1 MAFLDKDG
9 LVALW
14 TNITNKFATK
24 DELNKGHWNGKK
36 WYAYGTSLTASGT
49 GQYAPV
55 VAELSGMILTNKGIP
70 GGGITLGSSSVA
82 SAVMNIADGKL
93 EADLITLEVGAND
106 DTAGL
111 GDIYETSDST
121 FCGNLNQCIRY
132 LQENTTAQ
140 IVVISSTNSKYNGA
154 GDNLTP
160 DVKFGPDN
168 HTKYDMYEATRKV
181 CEINGVPYIPMGEQ
195 AGFGFYRMNDLY
207 MADRTHHTELGGKNL
222 GYFVWSRLK
231 NIPLWY
237 NE

>member
-1 MAFLDKDG
+1 MKFLDKNG
-9 LVALW
+9 LEILW
-14 TNITNKFATK
+14 AAISSKFATK
-24 DELNKGHWNGKK
+24 DEVNKGHWNGKK

-49 GQYAPV
+49 GKYASV
-55 VAELSGMILTNKGIP
+55 VAELSGMKLVNKGIP
-70 GGGITLGSSSVA
+70 GGSIATEIA
-82 SAVMNIADGKL
+82 AAIMNTTDGKL
-93 EADLITLEVGAND
+93 DADLITLEVGAND
-106 DTAGL
+106 STLSL
-111 GDIYETSDST
+111 GSIYEYSDST
-121 FCGNLNQCIRY
+121 FCGNLNQCIKY
-132 LQENTTAQ
+132 LQENTAAQ

-154 GDNLTP
+154 GVSLTP

-222 GYFVWSRLK
+222 GYFVWNCLK

-237 NE
+237 SK